1 MNEDSLEN
9 IFRLD
14 GKKLSV
20 VPFKSYLLNLM
31 EMYPED
37 KKNLQQLPNYREY
50 LDYAAENGYAYA
62 ILDNGRPV
70 LCFGV
75 SPQWYGVAEL
85 WMIPDV
91 NLLKQYRFKFHKG
104 AIKFL
109 KMISEE
115 LNLHRIHVTVS
126 TKNPRA
132 IKWIESISFKREGL
146 LKKYTFDKEDMIM
159 YSKLYERQ

>member
-1 MNEDSLEN
+1 
-9 IFRLD
+9 
-14 GKKLSV
+14 
-20 VPFKSYLLNLM
+20 
-31 EMYPED
+31 
-37 KKNLQQLPNYREY
+37 
-50 LDYAAENGYAYA
+50 
-62 ILDNGRPV
+62 
-70 LCFGV
+70 
-75 SPQWYGVAEL
+75 
-85 WMIPDV
+85 MIPDV